1 MKNKT
6 LQHFWRMALI
16 LILVSISLG
25 QDAPIKR
32 VCATADRYSAELKK
46 DQVFRNARLKLFAFT
61 NAYKQMR
68 SASRFAVRT
77 GIITIPVV
85 VHVLYNAEADNISDQ
100 QIASQIDV
108 LNKDYQ
114 LQNPDL
120 SNVPQPFKQFVGNP
134 RIGFK
139 LAALDPEGHTTSGVT
154 RTKTTVAAFDYKGEN
169 ADNIKFAAKGGH
181 DAWPADKYLNLWVG
195 RLRPPV
201 LGYAS
206 FPGEPAQVD
215 GVVITTF
222 AFGTSGTAKDPF
234 NKGRTATHEIG
245 HWLNLFH
252 IWGDDDGACTG
263 SDQVD
268 DTPNQADA
276 NSSKPHFPTISCNN
290 GPNGDMFMNYMDY
303 VDDDSMFMFT
313 KGQVLR
319 MEATLNGPR
328 SAISESSTA
337 GPK

>member
-1 MKNKT
+1 MKSKPM
-6 LQHFWRMALI
+6 QYFWGMALI
-16 LILVSISLG
+16 MILVCISLG
-25 QDAPIKR
+25 QDVPLKR
-32 VCATADRYSAELKK
+32 VCASDDRYKAELKK
-46 DQVFRNARLKLFAFT
+46 DPVFRSARVKLLAFT

-68 SASRFAVRT
+68 SAARFAART
-77 GIITIPVV
+77 EVITLPVV
-85 VHVLYNAEADNISDQ
+85 VHVVYSTDTDNISDQ

-114 LQNPDL
+114 LKNADVSGIPA
-120 SNVPQPFKQFVGNP
+120 SFKQFVGNP
-134 RIGFK
+134 RIAFK
-139 LAALDPEGHTTSGVT
+139 LAVLDSDGHATNGIT
-154 RTKTTVAAFDYKGEN
+154 RTKTTVAVFDYQGDN
-169 ADNIKFAAKGGH
+169 ADNIKSTKRGGH
-181 DAWPADKYLNLWVG
+181 DAWPADRYLNLWVG

-206 FPGEPAQVD
+206 FPGEPAQTD
-215 GVVITTF
+215 GVVITTS
-222 AFGTSGTAKDPF
+222 AFGTSGTAKSPF
-234 NKGRTATHEIG
+234 DKGRTATHEIG

-252 IWGDDDGACTG
+252 IWGDDNGACTG

-276 NSSKPHFPTISCNN
+276 NSGKPHFPTISCDN

-303 VDDDSMFMFT
+303 TDDDSMFMFT

-328 SAISESSTA
+328 SALSESSTA
-337 GPK
+337 AHK